1 MDGGGSVGNG
11 GHHLAEGLGP
21 HIADGVDA
29 GNAGLCGFSGS
40 DIARLIQ
47 LQMALK
53 QAGGGLRPT
62 LTKMPSQG
70 RSVSSP
76 VWTSFKRIPVSISL
90 WCSSVTTLFQRNS
103 TLGVL

>member
-1 MDGGGSVGNG
+1 MDGGGSIGNG

-47 LQMALK
+47 LQLALK
-53 QAGGGLRPT
+53 QAGGGLAAPR
-62 LTKMPSQG
+62 SQRYRRREG
-70 RSVSSP
+70 RSLHLCGRPLSGFP
-76 VWTSFKRIPVSISL
+76 
-90 WCSSVTTLFQRNS
+90 
-103 TLGVL
+103 